1 MKKIYLLV
9 SILIIGIAV
18 SACQPKTFKN
28 KYKSVIMSSNE
39 IIDDLVKSIGGN
51 FIETSIAMRK
61 GNDPHSYTATEKDI
75 IRITNSSLIIY
86 NGGNLEGRLEWAL
99 SKIGNITPAVS
110 IIDYLPKDKLIYDK
124 DKNDNNETVN
134 PHFWHDPLLWKTA
147 AHFIAD
153 NLASMNN
160 VNQQIYFQNEEVF
173 LYILDRLNSYI
184 KEQVKKIPEEKR
196 VIVTE
201 HDAFA
206 YFGRAYG
213 FETLYLQGASTS
225 SEVSS
230 ADINDLADVL
240 IEKNVTTLFLE
251 ATLPDKNIR
260 LLQSTLKARGHF
272 VKIGGT
278 LYSDTLGYNNNYEAM
293 MRHNIDTIVD
303 ALSPK

>member
-110 IIDYLPKDKLIYDK
+110 IIDCLPKDKLIYNK

-153 NLASMNN
+153 NLASMIN

-196 VIVTE
+196 IIVTE

-303 ALSPK
+303 ALSSK

>member
-110 IIDYLPKDKLIYDK
+110 IIDYLPKDKLIYNK

-293 MRHNIDTIVD
+293 MRHNIDIIVN
-303 ALSPK
+303 ALSSK

>member
-9 SILIIGIAV
+9 SILMIGILI
-18 SACQPKTFKN
+18 SACEPKTVKN
-28 KYKSVIMSSNE
+28 KDKSVIMSSNE
-39 IIDDLVKSIGGN
+39 IIDDLVKTIGGN
-51 FIETSIAMRK
+51 FIETSTAMRR

-75 IRITNSSLIIY
+75 IRITDSSLIIY

-110 IIDYLPKDKLIYDK
+110 LIDCLPKDKLIYDK
-124 DKNDNNETVN
+124 EKNSDKKEIN
-134 PHFWHDPLLWKTA
+134 PHFWHDPVLWKVA
-147 AHFIAD
+147 VHFITD

-160 VNQQIYFQNEEVF
+160 VNQQIYYQNEEVF
-173 LYILDRLNSYI
+173 LYILDTLNSYI
-184 KEQVKKIPEEKR
+184 KEQIKKIPVEKR
-196 VIVTE
+196 IIVTE

-206 YFGRAYG
+206 YFGAAYG
-213 FETLYLQGASTS
+213 FDTYSLQNASTS
-225 SEVSS
+225 SEISS
-230 ADINDLADVL
+230 ADINDLADIL

-293 MRHNIDTIVD
+293 MRHNIDTIAD
-303 ALSPK
+303 ALSSK

>member
-9 SILIIGIAV
+9 IILIIGIAV

-51 FIETSIAMRK
+51 FIETSIAIRK

-110 IIDYLPKDKLIYDK
+110 IIDCLPKDKLIYDK
-124 DKNDNNETVN
+124 DKTDNNETVN

-303 ALSPK
+303 ALSSK

>member
-110 IIDYLPKDKLIYDK
+110 IIDYLPKDKLIYNK

-293 MRHNIDTIVD
+293 MRHNIDTIVN
-303 ALSPK
+303 ALSSK

>member
-61 GNDPHSYTATEKDI
+61 GNDSHSYTATEKDI

-110 IIDYLPKDKLIYDK
+110 IIDCLPKDKLIYDK

-293 MRHNIDTIVD
+293 MRHNIDTIVN
-303 ALSPK
+303 ALSSK

>member
-9 SILIIGIAV
+9 TILIIGTVI
-18 SACQPKTFKN
+18 SACQPKTVKS

-51 FIETSIAMRK
+51 FIETNIAMRK

-75 IRITNSSLIIY
+75 IRITDSSLIIY

-110 IIDYLPKDKLIYDK
+110 IVDCLPKDKLIYDK
-124 DKNDNNETVN
+124 DENDNQEILN

-184 KEQVKKIPEEKR
+184 KEQVKKIPAEKR
-196 VIVTE
+196 IIVTE
-201 HDAFA
+201 HDAFV

-230 ADINDLADVL
+230 ADINNLADIL
-240 IEKNVTTLFLE
+240 IAKNVTTLFLE

-293 MRHNIDTIVD
+293 MRHNIDTIVS
-303 ALSPK
+303 ALSSK

>member
-303 ALSPK
+303 ALSSK

>member
-1 MKKIYLLV
+1 
-9 SILIIGIAV
+9 
-18 SACQPKTFKN
+18 
-28 KYKSVIMSSNE
+28 
-39 IIDDLVKSIGGN
+39 
-51 FIETSIAMRK
+51 
-61 GNDPHSYTATEKDI
+61 
-75 IRITNSSLIIY
+75 
-86 NGGNLEGRLEWAL
+86 
-99 SKIGNITPAVS
+99 
-110 IIDYLPKDKLIYDK
+110 
-124 DKNDNNETVN
+124 
-134 PHFWHDPLLWKTA
+134 
-147 AHFIAD
+147 
-153 NLASMNN
+153 MNN

-303 ALSPK
+303 ALSSK

>member
-51 FIETSIAMRK
+51 FIETSIAIRK

-110 IIDYLPKDKLIYDK
+110 IIDCLPKDKLIYDK

-196 VIVTE
+196 IIVTE

-293 MRHNIDTIVD
+293 MRHNIDTIVN
-303 ALSPK
+303 ALSSK

>member
-110 IIDYLPKDKLIYDK
+110 IIDCLPKDKLIYDK

-213 FETLYLQGASTS
+213 FETYYLQGAATS
-225 SEVSS
+225 SEITS
-230 ADINDLADVL
+230 ADINNLADVL

-293 MRHNIDTIVD
+293 MRHNIDTIVN
-303 ALSPK
+303 ALSSK

>member
-110 IIDYLPKDKLIYDK
+110 IIDCLPKDKLIYDK

-184 KEQVKKIPEEKR
+184 KEQVALIPKEKR
-196 VIVTE
+196 VLVTE

-293 MRHNIDTIVD
+293 MRHNIDTIVN
-303 ALSPK
+303 ALSSK

>member
-51 FIETSIAMRK
+51 FIETSIAIRK

-110 IIDYLPKDKLIYDK
+110 IIDCLPKDKLIYDK

-303 ALSPK
+303 ALSSK

>member
-9 SILIIGIAV
+9 SVLIIGIAV

-110 IIDYLPKDKLIYDK
+110 IIDCLPKDKLIYNK

-196 VIVTE
+196 IIVTE

-278 LYSDTLGYNNNYEAM
+278 LYSDTLVYNNNYAAM

>member
-1 MKKIYLLV
+1 MKKIYLLI
-9 SILIIGIAV
+9 SILILGMVFI
-18 SACQPKTFKN
+18 ACQPKTVKN
-28 KYKSVIMSSNE
+28 KYKSVVMSSNE

-51 FIETSIAMRK
+51 FIETSMVIRK

-75 IRITNSSLIIY
+75 IRITDSSLIIY
-86 NGGNLEGRLEWAL
+86 NGGSLEGRFEWAL

-110 IIDYLPKDKLIYDK
+110 IIDCLPKDKLIYDT
-124 DKNDNNETVN
+124 DKNSGKKTVN
-134 PHFWHDPLLWKTA
+134 HHFWHDPVLWKIA

-173 LYILDRLNSYI
+173 LYTLDTLNNYI
-184 KEQVKKIPEEKR
+184 KEQVQKIPAENR
-196 VIVTE
+196 IIVTE

-206 YFGRAYG
+206 YFGASYG
-213 FETLYLQGASTS
+213 FETYYLHGS
-225 SEVSS
+225 SSSSDISS
-230 ADINDLADVL
+230 ADINELAALL

-260 LLQSTLKARGHF
+260 LLQSTLKAAGHF

-278 LYSDTLGYNNNYEAM
+278 LYSDTLGYNNDYEAM
-293 MRHNIDTIVD
+293 MRHNVDTIVN
-303 ALSPK
+303 ALSSK